1 MSKIFYILEVGDEY
15 GFMSN
20 IIYAV
25 VGDHWFAEINGLSI
39 IHDLL
44 DITCVLIPEFWEC
57 SEHVSIDINISHL
70 YFKTIRIWLYSD
82 YTNINGSD
90 QHTDPCG
97 PLWEWY
103 G

>member
-1 MSKIFYILEVGDEY
+1 MEGGGFRCRRMQCILLLVPSN
-15 GFMSN
+15 GFPSQQGYLFGM
-20 IIYAV
+20 
-25 VGDHWFAEINGLSI
+25 

-57 SEHVSIDINISHL
+57 LEHVSIDINISHL
-70 YFKTIRIWLYSD
+70 YFKTIRIWVYSD
-82 YTNINGSD
+82 YMNINGSD
-90 QHTDPCG
+90 QHTDPCR